1 MLSIRC
7 ANDIDIVKA
16 LATLSST
23 IDVYLPAWGVDE
35 FTRTRFFVIHMTSAP
50 LHLNKSS

>member
-16 LATLSST
+16 LATLASA
-23 IDVYLPAWGVDE
+23 IDVYLPAWGLDE
-35 FTRTRFFVIHMTSAP
+35 FTRIRFFVIHMTSAP

>member
-16 LATLSST
+16 LATLAST
-23 IDVYLPAWGVDE
+23 IDVYLAARAVDE
-35 FTRTRFFVIHMTSAP
+35 FTGPRFFVMHMTSAP
-50 LHLNKSS
+50 LHLKKSP